1 MIRPSPAS
9 LLTPI
14 SDPGAVGLC
23 PERLSRL
30 VAALQADVDR
40 QRLPGAVAVVARQ
53 GKVALCAAVG
63 QLDPAR
69 GTPMGT
75 DALFRIYSM
84 TKPVVS
90 VAAMQLAE
98 QGRLLLSD
106 PVAKYLPEFERLQVA
121 STHGRKTVLRPAGRV
136 PTVHDLLRHTAGFT
150 YEFLG
155 DSPVQRQYTQAR
167 LASRERTNA
176 EFTQAL
182 ADIPLMYTPG
192 TVWEYSRATDVLG
205 RVIEV
210 ITGQPLGH
218 HLQAAVLGPL
228 GMVDTGFFVPPEQ
241 HHRIAEPFV
250 HDPDGGT
257 PMRVANP
264 RDLPAMEG
272 GGSGL
277 MSSAHDYARFV
288 QCLLNGGELDGV
300 RLLSPATV
308 AHMTSDHLGSL
319 PAMGTLLP
327 PGHGFGLG
335 FAVRTAPG
343 LAPTPGSVGM
353 YYWSGIA
360 GTSFFVDPALDLW
373 AMLLIQAPNQ
383 RDHYRSVFRHLVYA
397 AVL

>member
-1 MIRPSPAS
+1 
-9 LLTPI
+9 
-14 SDPGAVGLC
+14 
-23 PERLSRL
+23 
-30 VAALQADVDR
+30 
-40 QRLPGAVAVVARQ
+40 
-53 GKVALCAAVG
+53 
-63 QLDPAR
+63 
-69 GTPMGT
+69 
-75 DALFRIYSM
+75 
-84 TKPVVS
+84 
-90 VAAMQLAE
+90 
-98 QGRLLLSD
+98 
-106 PVAKYLPEFERLQVA
+106 
-121 STHGRKTVLRPAGRV
+121 
-136 PTVHDLLRHTAGFT
+136 
-150 YEFLG
+150 
-155 DSPVQRQYTQAR
+155 
-167 LASRERTNA
+167 
-176 EFTQAL
+176 
-182 ADIPLMYTPG
+182 
-192 TVWEYSRATDVLG
+192 
-205 RVIEV
+205 
-210 ITGQPLGH
+210 
-218 HLQAAVLGPL
+218 
-228 GMVDTGFFVPPEQ
+228 
-241 HHRIAEPFV
+241 
-250 HDPDGGT
+250 
-257 PMRVANP
+257 MRVANP

-272 GGSGL
+272 GGGGL